1 MFLTFFVFMKD
12 KKDKRE
18 KRIRKSP
25 IFNVLMTE
33 WKYLGRRKGTFVLYI
48 SMFVIA
54 GIISLATP
62 LLIGT
67 IFNSIQQNIESQQ
80 ELRRLLFMISLLLV
94 IQIGFWLF
102 HGTGRILE
110 GRTGF
115 YVNRNYINSKI
126 KKVLDLPIKWH
137 KDHHSGDTIDKI
149 NRGAAAISG
158 FSEYTTFQIVYGV
171 VGLVGA
177 ITILFFFDLIAA
189 GLALVFSI
197 GVLFMIF
204 MFDKKLSKQYRELN
218 TYGNK
223 VSVSIFDYVSN
234 IITVVTLRLKKSVKK
249 EIDSRLMASH
259 ELFRKNRIITE
270 FKWGLASTAI
280 ALMTVLVLSIKAYT
294 DYNTTG
300 IILVGTL
307 YILYGYL
314 RIVGQTFYDFAE
326 IYGRIVAYDASI
338 VSAYPIDDAYE
349 KVGVESKGRLPP
361 EWRNI
366 SIEEAS
372 FTYDKNGK
380 ITHLDNINMKF
391 RKGQRIALVGESG
404 SGKSTVLALLRGL
417 NNPDSGKVKV
427 DGKETKFGFEK
438 MKAHITLIP
447 QDPEIFNNT
456 IGYNI
461 SMGLSAKKEDVNK
474 AIKLAQFTTVVDR
487 LEKGLKA
494 NVLEK
499 GVSLSSGEKQR
510 LALARG
516 ILAGKNSD
524 IILMDEPTSSVDTIN
539 EIKIYENIFREFKG
553 KTIIS
558 SIHRLHLLKN
568 FDYIYLFDKGKIVA
582 EGNFESLKRNAL
594 FRKMWKKYRHL
605 K

>member
-1 MFLTFFVFMKD
+1 MKD
-12 KKDKRE
+12 RKDKRE
-18 KRIRKSP
+18 KGIRKSP

-33 WKYLGRRKGTFVLYI
+33 WEYLGRKR
-48 SMFVIA
+48 SMFVFYISLFVIA
-54 GIISLATP
+54 ALISLATP

-102 HGTGRILE
+102 HGTARILE

-115 YVNRNYINSKI
+115 YVHRNYVNSKI
-126 KKVLDLPIKWH
+126 RKVLDLPVKWH
-137 KDHHSGDTIDKI
+137 KDHHTGDTIDKI
-149 NRGAAAISG
+149 NNGAAAISG
-158 FSEYTTFQIVYGV
+158 FSQYTTFQIVYGIV
-171 VGLVGA
+171 NLVGA
-177 ITILFFFDLIAA
+177 TIILFFFDLVA
-189 GLALVFSI
+189 GSLALVFSV

-204 MFDKKLSKQYRELN
+204 MFDRKLSKQYKELN

-223 VSVSIFDYVSN
+223 VSASVFDYISN

-259 ELFRKNRIITE
+259 KLFKKNRVINE

-294 DYNTTG
+294 DYNTSG

-314 RIVGQTFYDFAE
+314 RIVGQTFHNFAE
-326 IYGRIVAYDASI
+326 VYGRIVAYDASI

-349 KVGVESKGRLPP
+349 KVGYESKGRLPP
-361 EWRNI
+361 EWKSI
-366 SIEEAS
+366 SVEEAS

-380 ITHLDNINMKF
+380 IIHLDNINIKF
-391 RKGQRIALVGESG
+391 RKGQRIALMGESG

-417 NNPDSGKVKV
+417 NNPDSGKIKV
-427 DGKETKFGFEK
+427 DGKETKFGFQK
-438 MKAHITLIP
+438 MKGHITLIP

-456 IGYNI
+456 IEYNI

-516 ILAGKNSD
+516 ILAAKNSD

-539 EIKIYENIFREFKG
+539 EIKIYENVFKEFKG

-582 EGNFESLKRNAL
+582 EGNLESLKRNSL
-594 FRKMWKKYRHL
+594 FQKIWKKYRNL